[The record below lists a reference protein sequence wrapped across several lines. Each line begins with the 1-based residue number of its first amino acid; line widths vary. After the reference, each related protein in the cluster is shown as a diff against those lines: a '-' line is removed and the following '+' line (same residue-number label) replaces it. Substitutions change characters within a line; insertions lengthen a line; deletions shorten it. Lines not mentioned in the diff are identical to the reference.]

1 MEVVGD
7 DSEAGESAVKVP
19 DRFSPE
25 GGGERTRPRSE
36 LAGLEVFDKKLC
48 SAGGL
53 GGLKPALRIES
64 EMTSLEGAISE

>member
-25 GGGERTRPRSE
+25 DGGVKTRPRSE
-36 LAGLEVFDKKLC
+36 LSGLEIFDKVW
-48 SAGGL
+48 AGGL

-64 EMTSLEGAISE
+64 EMTSFEGAISE